1 MNKLLKLVY
10 SNKFFAILTLLL
22 QVGMILMYIINISN
36 NVRFYLL
43 ASNLISTVFILIEV
57 NRHEESA
64 FKITWIM
71 LIATVPYFGW
81 FFYLYTHT
89 GIISGNILKSHQKA
103 QRVLDRYR
111 YDDKELIREMDDDG
125 VDTALVKYLSK
136 AGGSSV
142 FKNTSVSYY
151 ALGDTMFESI
161 TEELEKA
168 ENFIFMEFF
177 IINQKSHMWR
187 TIEEI
192 LLRKAQ
198 EGVDVRLMYDGM
210 GCMGIVDKDYEK
222 VLESKGIRCQIF
234 APLQPLLSTYQNNRD
249 HRKIIVIDGRC
260 AFSGGVNLAD
270 EYINKIVRFGHWKDT
285 GIKLIGEGVS
295 GFTEL
300 FLTMWCT
307 TSETYESDLGRFMRE
322 SEKYPEYEASGYVVP
337 YGDTPLDNKL
347 IGRNAYVDILN
358 SARDYVDIMTP
369 YFVID
374 DSIYD
379 AMKYAVTRGVRVRLM
394 LPGVPDKKTPYC
406 LARSYYKDLFD
417 IGVEVYEYIPGFIHA
432 KNTVADGK
440 RAIVGT
446 INYDYRS
453 LYLHYECAT
462 YMIDVPEI
470 AEIERDFVN
479 TLSKCRRITEVEYER
494 YPWYYRAAG
503 RVLRFV
509 ATMI

>member
-89 GIISGNILKSHQKA
+89 GIISGNILKAHQKA

-125 VDTALVKYLSK
+125 IDTGLVKYLSK
-136 AGGSSV
+136 AGGNSV
-142 FKNTSVSYY
+142 FKNTKVSYF

-161 TEELEKA
+161 IEELEKA
-168 ENFIFMEFF
+168 EKFIFMEFF
-177 IINQKSHMWR
+177 IINRKSYMWR

-192 LLRKAQ
+192 LLRKAK

-210 GCMGIVDKDYEK
+210 GCMGIVDKDYDK
-222 VLESKGIRCQIF
+222 LLESKGIRCQIF

-285 GIKLIGEGVS
+285 GVKLTGEGVS

-307 TSETYESDLGRFMRE
+307 TSENYESDLGRFMRE

-337 YGDTPLDNKL
+337 YGDSPLDNKL

-374 DSIYD
+374 DAIYD
-379 AMKYAVTRGVRVRLM
+379 AMEYAVTRGVRVRLM

-406 LARSYYKDLFD
+406 LARSYYKDLFA
-417 IGVEVYEYIPGFIHA
+417 IGVEVYEYIPGFVHA

-470 AEIERDFVN
+470 ADIERDFVN
-479 TLSKCRRITEVEYER
+479 TLSKCRRITEVEYEH

>member
-1 MNKLLKLVY
+1 MNKFLKLIY

-71 LIATVPYFGW
+71 LIAAVPYFGW

-89 GIISGNILKSHQKA
+89 GIISGNILKAHQKA

-111 YDDKELIREMDDDG
+111 YDDKSLIREMDDDG
-125 VDTALVKYLSK
+125 VDTGLVRYLSK
-136 AGGSSV
+136 AGGNSV
-142 FKNTSVSYY
+142 FKNTKVDYF

-168 ENFIFMEFF
+168 ESFIFMEFF
-177 IINQKSHMWR
+177 IINRKSYMWR

-192 LLRKAQ
+192 ILRKAK

-210 GCMGIVDKDYEK
+210 GCMGIVDKDYDK
-222 VLESKGIRCQIF
+222 FLESNGIRCQIF
-234 APLQPLLSTYQNNRD
+234 SPLQPLLSTYQNNRD

-270 EYINKIVRFGHWKDT
+270 EYINRIVRFGHWKDT
-285 GIKLIGEGVS
+285 GIKLTGEGVS

-307 TSETYESDLGRFMRE
+307 TSETYEPDMGRFMRE

-374 DSIYD
+374 DAIYD
-379 AMKYAVTRGVRVRLM
+379 AMEYAVTRGVRVRLM

-406 LARSYYKDLFD
+406 LARSYYKDLFA
-417 IGVEVYEYIPGFIHA
+417 IGVEVYEYIPGFVHA
-432 KNTVADGK
+432 KNTVADGR

-470 AEIERDFVN
+470 DDIESDFVT
-479 TLSKCRRITEVEYER
+479 TLSKCRRITEVEYEN
-494 YPWYYRAAG
+494 YPWYYRATG
-503 RVLRFV
+503 RILRFV

>member
-22 QVGMILMYIINISN
+22 QVGMIAMFIVGISN

-43 ASNLISTVFILIEV
+43 ASNLISTIFILIEV

-89 GIISGNILKSHQKA
+89 GIISGNIRKSHERAKKA
-103 QRVLDRYR
+103 LDKYR
-111 YDDKELIREMDDDG
+111 YDDSEIISEMDNAG
-125 VDTALVKYLSK
+125 VDTSLIKYLSR

-142 FKNTSVSYY
+142 FKNTAVSYY
-151 ALGDTMFESI
+151 ALGDEMFKAI
-161 TEELEKA
+161 TDELEKA
-168 ENFIFMEFF
+168 EKFIFMEFF
-177 IINQKSHMWR
+177 IINQKSYMWR
-187 TIEEI
+187 VIEEI
-192 LLRKAQ
+192 LLRKAR
-198 EGVDVRLMYDGM
+198 EGVDVRVMYDGM
-210 GCMGIVDKDYEK
+210 GCMGIVDKDYNK
-222 VLESKGIRCQIF
+222 KLESMGIKCRIF
-234 APLQPLLSTYQNNRD
+234 SPLQPLLSTYQNNRD
-249 HRKIIVIDGRC
+249 HRKVIVIDGRC

-307 TSETYESDLGRFMRE
+307 TADKYEVDMGQYVNA
-322 SEKYPEYEASGYVVP
+322 SEKYSVPEAKGYVVP
-337 YGDTPLDNKL
+337 FGDSPLDEKL
-347 IGRNAYVDILN
+347 VGRNAYVDILN
-358 SARDYVDIMTP
+358 SAKESVDIMTP

-374 DSIYD
+374 DAIYD
-379 AMKYAVTRGVRVRLM
+379 AMSYAVTRGVRVRLI
-394 LPGVPDKKTPYC
+394 LPGMPDKKVPYC
-406 LARSYYKDLFD
+406 LARSYYRDLFA
-417 IGVEVYEYIPGFIHA
+417 IGVEVYEYIPGFVHA

-453 LYLHYECAT
+453 LYLHYECGT

-470 AEIERDFVN
+470 KEIEQDFSQ
-479 TLSKCRRITEVEYER
+479 TLISCRRVTRVEHR
-494 YPWYYRAAG
+494 NYPWYYRAAG
-503 RVLRFV
+503 MVLRFV

>member
-1 MNKLLKLVY
+1 MNKLLKLIY

-22 QVGMILMYIINISN
+22 QVGMIAMYIFSISN
-36 NVRFYLL
+36 NVRFFLL
-43 ASNLISTVFILIEV
+43 ASNLISVIFILVEV

-71 LIATVPYFGW
+71 LIAVVPYFGW

-89 GIISGNILKSHQKA
+89 GIISGNIMKAHKKA
-103 QRVLDRYR
+103 QRVLEHYR
-111 YDDKELIREMDDDG
+111 ADDGELIREMDDKG
-125 VDTALVKYLSK
+125 VDTSLIKYLSR
-136 AGGSSV
+136 AGGSRV
-142 FKNTSVSYY
+142 FNNTAVTYY
-151 ALGDTMFESI
+151 ALGDDMFPDI
-161 TEELEKA
+161 TAELEKA
-168 ENFIFMEFF
+168 EKFIFMEFF
-177 IINQKSHMWR
+177 IINQKSYMWQ

-192 LLRKAQ
+192 LIRKAQ
-198 EGVDVRLMYDGM
+198 SGVDVRVMYDGM
-210 GCMGIVDKDYEK
+210 GCMGIVDKEYEK
-222 VLESKGIRCQIF
+222 ELEEKGIRCQIF

-249 HRKIIVIDGRC
+249 HRKILVIDGRC
-260 AFSGGVNLAD
+260 AFSGGINLAD
-270 EYINKIVRFGHWKDT
+270 EYINRIVRFGHWKDT
-285 GIKLIGEGVS
+285 GLRLTGEGVS

-307 TSETYESDLGRFMRE
+307 TSEEYEPDMGRFIRE
-322 SEKYPEYEASGYVVP
+322 SELYHEYTADGYVVP
-337 YGDTPLDNKL
+337 FGDSPLDNKL
-347 IGRNAYVDILN
+347 VGRNAYADILN
-358 SARDYVDIMTP
+358 SAKDYVDIMTP

-379 AMKYAVTRGVRVRLM
+379 AMDYAVTRGVRVRLI
-394 LPGVPDKKTPYC
+394 LPGVPDKKMPYC
-406 LARSYYKDLFD
+406 LARSYYKDLFE

-432 KNTVADGK
+432 KNTVCDGK

-462 YMIDVPEI
+462 YILGVPQI
-470 AEIERDFVN
+470 KDIEQDFEE
-479 TLSKCRRITEVEYER
+479 TLSKCRRVTRVEYDN
-494 YPWYYRAAG
+494 YPWWYRAAG